1 MTSSLSNYRDFAL
14 VQRAQYLRDACR
26 GRDVLHL
33 GCTNWPYREQSA
45 GDDRFM
51 HFPLLEV
58 GREVWG
64 VDADQEG
71 LDALAAQGVRN
82 LVRADLERLDEAP
95 INRTFDVV
103 VAGEVI
109 EHLSNPGLFLA
120 GVKRFLRPDSVF
132 VITTVNAYCAFRF
145 LIYALRGRGG
155 ANEPVHPDHVAYYSY
170 STLEHV
176 LSRAEFNRETFL
188 FYDIGRE
195 HRPFNRRPLLWFN
208 DLAVR
213 IFPQLADGVIFE
225 CKLPVPTDHLA
236 P

>member
-1 MTSSLSNYRDFAL
+1 MTVLTPRHRDFTL
-14 VQRAQYLRDACR
+14 VQRAQYLREVCR
-26 GRDVLHL
+26 DRNVLHL

-45 GDDRFM
+45 GDDRFI
-51 HFPLLEV
+51 HFPLVEV

-71 LDALAAQGVRN
+71 LDALAAQGVQN

-95 INRTFDVV
+95 INRTFDIV

-120 GVKRFLRPDSVF
+120 GVKRFLRPDSTL

-145 LIYALRGRGG
+145 LVYALRGQGG
-155 ANEPVHPDHVAYYSY
+155 RNEPVHPDHVSYYSY
-170 STLEHV
+170 STLYR
-176 LSRAEFNRETFL
+176 LITRAEFRVEHSL
-188 FYDIGRE
+188 FYDIGHE
-195 HRPFNRRPLLWFN
+195 HRPSARKPLLWFN

-213 IFPQLADGVIFE
+213 VFPHLADGVIFE
-225 CKLPVPTDHLA
+225 CRLPQPPD
-236 P
+236 

>member
-1 MTSSLSNYRDFAL
+1 MTLPSPKYRDFAL
-14 VQRAQYLRDACR
+14 VQRAQYLRDVCR

-45 GDDRFM
+45 GDDRFI
-51 HFPLLEV
+51 HFPLVEV

-64 VDADQEG
+64 VDADREG

-95 INRTFDVV
+95 IDRTFDVV

-132 VITTVNAYCAFRF
+132 VVTTVNAYCAMRF

-155 ANEPVHPDHVAYYSY
+155 PNEPVHPDHVAYYSF
-170 STLEHV
+170 STLNHV
-176 LSRAEFNRETFL
+176 LSRAGFRREMFL
-188 FYDIGRE
+188 FYDIGNE
-195 HRPFNRRPLLWFN
+195 HRRFNRKPLLWFN

-213 IFPQLADGVIFE
+213 VSPQLADGVIIA
-225 CKLPVPTDHLA
+225 CKLPA
-236 P
+236 PQPAP